1 MTYKNHL
8 FSYDKFILYL
18 TSNEFRFSLQELFS
32 SNNNFEEQLKRGGNY
47 YFFWIYNWEHKI
59 FNLQISEITVYKKT
73 INAMFNKTSEVHKV
87 WTSNYYYNLI
97 VDWKYILKRK
107 GLKEW
112 ITKDKLKKEIKK
124 LLTNY
129 KFKSWY
135 VNYNIKLTEGDSI
148 RFWKVY
154 EYLKQISK

>member
-18 TSNEFRFSLQELFS
+18 TSNEFWFSLQELFS

-47 YFFWIYNWEHKI
+47 Y
-59 FNLQISEITVYKKT
+59 
-73 INAMFNKTSEVHKV
+73 
-87 WTSNYYYNLI
+87 YNLI

-107 GLKEW
+107 GLKEG

-129 KFKSWY
+129 KFKPWY
-135 VNYNIKLTEGDSI
+135 VNHNIQLKDEDSI